1 MTVMF
6 DSQLKRVPARCC
18 ACKVILQRALVLCLA
33 LLAAGATSLSY
44 AEKGDKPEK
53 NDKPARRLVYK
64 VEPEYPWDLKR
75 ASIGGLVRLDIVIS
89 ARGTVETVTP
99 LGGNP
104 VLLESAARAVK
115 RWRYAP
121 ADAETEILI
130 NIEFDPH
137 R

>member
-1 MTVMF
+1 M
-6 DSQLKRVPARCC
+6 
-18 ACKVILQRALVLCLA
+18 CLA
-33 LLAAGATSLSY
+33 LLASGAISSLC

-53 NDKPARRLVYK
+53 NDKPTRRLVYK

-99 LGGNP
+99 IGGNP

-115 RWRYAP
+115 KWRYAP
-121 ADAETEILI
+121 SDAETEILI
-130 NIEFDPH
+130 NIEFDP
-137 R
+137 RR

>member
-1 MTVMF
+1 MF
-6 DSQLKRVPARCC
+6 YSPFKRVPVRSC

-33 LLAAGATSLSY
+33 LLASGAISSLC

-53 NDKPARRLVYK
+53 NDKPTRRLVYK

-99 LGGNP
+99 IGGNP

-115 RWRYAP
+115 KWRYAP
-121 ADAETEILI
+121 SDAETEILI
-130 NIEFDPH
+130 NIEFDP
-137 R
+137 RR